1 MKKIIFFLVFLLV
14 ALNLSPQVEQYEV
27 TVTNIVVPI
36 RVFDGNKFVG
46 DLKIE
51 DLEIFEDGI
60 PQKIEALYLTKKS
73 HIVRAE
79 EFQRYAP
86 KVSRNFFLIFQMTE
100 YNPKL
105 AEAFDYLF
113 NEVLLPED
121 NLTIL
126 TPIKNYSLPK
136 QALSNFSKEQLS
148 KEMQSIVR
156 KDTNVG
162 ASQYRSILRDLRRI
176 VQAISGDSLMSGSD
190 SGVGGEYSSL
200 DLLFPRYRQA
210 LLDMEK
216 LRVVDEKWF
225 LGFAQQ
231 LKRLEGQK
239 NVFFFYQREF
249 RPEISQ
255 RVIDGLLQA
264 NQDKPNIQGDIQ
276 DLFQMY
282 HRYSNLN
289 ADRIK
294 QVFADSAMYFYFIFM
309 NKKPQ
314 YVTGVHMREQ
324 SEDVFDTFKKVAE
337 ATGGLVDSSQNPAA
351 GFRNAVAAS
360 EDCYILYYSPKDYKK
375 DGKFKNIEVR
385 VKNKDYKLTYRTGY
399 LAK

>member
-1 MKKIIFFLVFLLV
+1 MKKIIFLFVFLL
-14 ALNLSPQVEQYEV
+14 ATLNLSSQLEQHEV
-27 TVTNIVVPI
+27 SVTNVIVPV
-36 RVFDGNKFVG
+36 RVFEGYKFID

-51 DLEIFEDGI
+51 DFEIFENGI
-60 PQKIEALYLTKKS
+60 LQKVEALYLANKT
-73 HIVRAE
+73 HIIRAE
-79 EFQRYAP
+79 EFQSYAP
-86 KVSRNFFLIFQMTE
+86 KVSRNFFLIFQLTE

-105 AEAFDYLF
+105 GEAFDYLF

-121 NLTIL
+121 NLTII
-126 TPIKNYSLPK
+126 TPMKNYSLPE
-136 QALSNFSKEQLS
+136 QALAKFSKEQLS
-148 KEMQSIVR
+148 EEMQNIIR
-156 KDTNVG
+156 KDTNIG
-162 ASQYRSILRDLRRI
+162 SSQYRSIMRDLRRI
-176 VQAISGDSLMSGSD
+176 VQAISGDNFMSGSD
-190 SGVGGEYSSL
+190 SGIGAEYSSL

-210 LLDMEK
+210 LQDMEK
-216 LRVVDEKWF
+216 LRVVEEKWF

-231 LKRLEGQK
+231 LKRMEGQK

-255 RVIDGLLQA
+255 RVIDGLIQE

-282 HRYSNLN
+282 HRDTNLN

-294 QVFADSAMYFYFIFM
+294 QAFADSGMYFYFIFM
-309 NKKPQ
+309 NKKPE

-324 SEDVFDTFKKVAE
+324 SEDVFSTFKQVTE

-385 VKNKDYKLTYRTGY
+385 VKNKDYKITYRTGY
-399 LAK
+399 FAK